1 MGVIYTLTTNYIYD
15 IVQKKIKKSKTRDPF
30 VIAEESGVNLRFN
43 PNLVKLKGMYTI
55 LRNRRIIVI
64 NSNLPEYMQKI
75 VCAHELGHDAL
86 HQTFARSKAL
96 QEFML
101 YDMTSRPEY
110 EANIFAAELLLD
122 DEELFELFKE
132 GHDAQQLAGILNTDI
147 NLVALKI
154 ASLNYRGYNLRNSV
168 EPRSNFLRY

>member
-1 MGVIYTLTTNYIYD
+1 
-15 IVQKKIKKSKTRDPF
+15 
-30 VIAEESGVNLRFN
+30 
-43 PNLVKLKGMYTI
+43 
-55 LRNRRIIVI
+55 
-64 NSNLPEYMQKI
+64 MQKI
-75 VCAHELGHDAL
+75 VCAHELGHDTL

-96 QEFML
+96 QEFMI

-132 GHDAQQLAGILNTDI
+132 GHDAQQLASILNTDI